1 MSYKTLEAAHRA
13 EVTDAQRLYAIDNSA
28 ARRGERP
35 YPHMAS
41 YTMTVKTGPGP
52 GHLVATAYAKSRFH
66 ELTKRKSA
74 A

>member
-1 MSYKTLEAAHRA
+1 MPRQTKEAAHRA
-13 EVTDAQRLYAIDNSA
+13 EVTDAHRLYAIDNAA

-35 YPHMAS
+35 YPRMAS
-41 YTMTVKTGPGP
+41 YTTSVTGNGP
-52 GHLVATAYAKSRFH
+52 RYLVATDYAKSRFG